1 MSTRRDR
8 WLASLAWTAAA
19 SSAPRDDVRFRLVRR
34 PALALQPRR
43 LERVPRKAGDAI
55 SQRRRCHG
63 AANVRD
69 FVDELRAQLL
79 AANVPTELRVYPGA
93 FHGSP
98 SLVPDSELS
107 RRWRRDELSA
117 LDRALND
124 PR

>member
-1 MSTRRDR
+1 MAT
-8 WLASLAWTAAA
+8 
-19 SSAPRDDVRFRLVRR
+19 
-34 PALALQPRR
+34 PALELEAYLDADHLAALNALPVRQDPADHAARR
-43 LERVPRKAGDAI
+43 
-55 SQRRRCHG
+55 
-63 AANVRD
+63 AAM
-69 FVDELRAQLL
+69 EQLR

-107 RRWRRDELSA
+107 RRWKRDELSA